1 MHLSPRSVVV
11 LSHDDVAHELGPV
24 GEWLDSRGATVTRV
38 SRDSRIEL
46 PDADLLL
53 VMGSPRS
60 VARGYCEQPQQEE
73 IEVVGR
79 WIADDRP
86 CIGICFGAQVIAKA
100 LGGEVTRMDHTHR
113 SYSALETD
121 IVELGGRWA
130 LWHEDAISA
139 PETSHVHA
147 RVPHADAVFSE
158 GRAWGLQVH
167 IEFTSDIVE
176 RLGQRMTVAENDWR
190 PLVESLH
197 EETENISPRVAS
209 LLDLIWSRMNAA

>member
-1 MHLSPRSVVV
+1 MPPSPRSVVV

-24 GEWLDSRGATVTRV
+24 GDWLDSHGAMVTRV

-79 WIADDRP
+79 WIADNRP

-113 SYSALETD
+113 SYSTLETD
-121 IVELGGRWA
+121 VVELGGRWA
-130 LWHEDAISA
+130 LWHEDAITA
-139 PETSHVHA
+139 PETSLVHA
-147 RVPHADAVFSE
+147 RVPHADVAFSQ

-176 RLGQRMTVAENDWR
+176 RLGQHMGVAENEWR
-190 PLVESLH
+190 PLVESLD
-197 EETENISPRVAS
+197 EETENIGPRVAS

>member
-1 MHLSPRSVVV
+1 MSPSPRSVVV

-24 GEWLDSRGATVTRV
+24 GDWLDSHGAMVTRV

-79 WIADDRP
+79 WIADNRP

-113 SYSALETD
+113 SYSTLETD
-121 IVELGGRWA
+121 VVELGGRWA
-130 LWHEDAISA
+130 LWHEDAITA
-139 PETSHVHA
+139 PETSLVHA
-147 RVPHADAVFSE
+147 RVPHADVAFSQ

-176 RLGQRMTVAENDWR
+176 RLGQHMGVAENEWR
-190 PLVESLH
+190 PLVESLD
-197 EETENISPRVAS
+197 EETENIGPRVAS
-209 LLDLIWSRMNAA
+209 LLDLIWSRMNAT